1 MAIAGPTETEVIGI
15 LSQVDMSIES
25 APIRLVQLFTFQA
38 RDRDNGNIV
47 ALMRTRKQS

>member
-1 MAIAGPTETEVIGI
+1 MAIVGPIETEGIGI
-15 LSQVDMSIES
+15 LSQVDMSIKS
-25 APIRLVQLFTFQA
+25 ALIQLIRLIAFQA